1 MPALCESGPALLN
14 QDKVLPLRR
23 EELGQTLHGRS
34 QECNGKH
41 GEGRVQSHALQLD
54 KSPQLLKSSTTTFQ
68 QLFLTER
75 VSVLRLCS
83 SQPNVMLGF
92 NFKLAWMEEHY

>member
-34 QECNGKH
+34 
-41 GEGRVQSHALQLD
+41 
-54 KSPQLLKSSTTTFQ
+54 
-68 QLFLTER
+68 
-75 VSVLRLCS
+75 
-83 SQPNVMLGF
+83 
-92 NFKLAWMEEHY
+92 

>member
-1 MPALCESGPALLN
+1 MPALCESGPALLK

-41 GEGRVQSHALQLD
+41 RKA
-54 KSPQLLKSSTTTFQ
+54 
-68 QLFLTER
+68 R
-75 VSVLRLCS
+75 
-83 SQPNVMLGF
+83 
-92 NFKLAWMEEHY
+92 